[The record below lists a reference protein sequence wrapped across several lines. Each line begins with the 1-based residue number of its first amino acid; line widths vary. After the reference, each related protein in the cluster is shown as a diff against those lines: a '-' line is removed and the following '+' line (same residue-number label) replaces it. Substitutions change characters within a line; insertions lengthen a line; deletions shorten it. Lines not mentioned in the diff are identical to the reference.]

1 MNSSIKTI
9 IMMLFLVVTL
19 QSCNQD
25 PTLQS
30 YYVDSELAPGFTSLD
45 VPISL
50 LKIDETQLDEE
61 QKEAYESV
69 DKLSMVAFVAEDGN
83 KEQMEIEFAK
93 VKTILE
99 NPKYEELMR
108 GGNSTD
114 GKFVVKCVGDGE
126 NVDEFILL
134 GNSNDAGFAVI
145 RVIGDDMNFSK
156 IMKLA
161 SVLDEGN
168 IEETQL
174 REITKFFQ

>member
-1 MNSSIKTI
+1 MTSSIKTI

-30 YYVDSELAPGFTSLD
+30 FYVDSELAPGFTSLD

-50 LKIDETQLDEE
+50 LKIDETVLDEE

-69 DKLSMVAFVAEDGN
+69 DKLSLVAFVAEEEN
-83 KEQMEIEFAK
+83 KEQMEIEYAK
-93 VKTILE
+93 VQTILK

-114 GKFVVKCVGDGE
+114 GKFVIKCVGDGE
-126 NVDEFILL
+126 NVDEFIVL
-134 GNSNDAGFAVI
+134 GNSQETGFAVI
-145 RVIGDDMNFSK
+145 RIIGDDMNFSK

-161 SVLDEGN
+161 SMLDEN
-168 IEETQL
+168 SIEETQL
-174 REITKFFQ
+174 KEFAKIFQ

>member
-30 YYVDSELAPGFTSLD
+30 FYVDSELAPGFTSLD

-61 QKEAYESV
+61 QKAAYESV

-83 KEQMEIEFAK
+83 KEQMDIEFAK
-93 VKTILE
+93 VKTILA

-114 GKFVVKCVGDGE
+114 GKFVVKYVGDGE

-134 GNSNDAGFAVI
+134 GNSSEAGFAVVRI
-145 RVIGDDMNFSK
+145 IGDDMNFSK

-174 REITKFFQ
+174 KEITKFFQ

>member
-30 YYVDSELAPGFTSLD
+30 FYVDSELAPGFTSLD

-61 QKEAYESV
+61 QKAAYESV

-134 GNSNDAGFAVI
+134 GNSIDAGFAVVRI
-145 RVIGDDMNFSK
+145 IGDDMNFSK

-161 SVLDEGN
+161 SVLDENN
-168 IEETQL
+168 IEESQL
-174 REITKFFQ
+174 KDITKFFQ